1 MERKAFIYLL
11 FFMVGFMVTIVVI
24 DTLKITGN
32 YVWIPFI
39 CSTIVSS
46 IAIMYTV
53 EDVKLHEVVLA
64 ALASV
69 ILSFMIGI
77 TGAISSSL
85 LFFTAVGSS
94 VTGGLVTAQAQ
105 LYGLL
110 ALCASILP
118 AVGFGSGVAVGLD
131 SGPSASLIAASK
143 IPLPRSRAN
152 TEDLLPEVLG
162 GRRRRRRGGLRLQW

>member
-1 MERKAFIYLL
+1 
-11 FFMVGFMVTIVVI
+11 MVGFMLTIVVI

-39 CSTIVSS
+39 CSTILSS
-46 IAIMYTV
+46 IVIMYTV

-64 ALASV
+64 AVASLL
-69 ILSFMIGI
+69 LSFMVGVMGI
-77 TGAISSSL
+77 MSSSL

-94 VTGGLVTAQAQ
+94 VTGGVVTAQSQ

-110 ALCASILP
+110 ALCASLLP

-131 SGPSASLIAASK
+131 SSSLVEASR
-143 IPLPRSRAN
+143 IPLPRSRTAS
-152 TEDLLPEVLG
+152 EELFPEILG
-162 GRRRRRRGGLRLQW
+162 GRRRRRRGGLRLEW